1 MHTFLAGIG
10 PLGTPEIIIILIL
23 IGALLAVPLAVVIG
37 IVIWTRSQK
46 RQSTS
51 IPNPSPPQARAEA
64 PPDIQGRSD

>member
-37 IVIWTRSQK
+37 ILVWTRSQK
-46 RQSTS
+46 RNSTQLP
-51 IPNPSPPQARAEA
+51 IPPLAQTPAEA
-64 PPDIQGRSD
+64 PTNIQERTD